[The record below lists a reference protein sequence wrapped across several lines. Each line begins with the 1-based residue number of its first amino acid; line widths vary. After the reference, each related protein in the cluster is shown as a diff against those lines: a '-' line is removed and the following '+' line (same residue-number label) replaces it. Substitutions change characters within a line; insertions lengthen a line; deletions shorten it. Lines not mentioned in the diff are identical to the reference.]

1 VDALRRELEQ
11 QQRNAQQAMNQL
23 QSGHRLETQQL
34 QAAVDQLRLRLEEL
48 QADHEAELQQR
59 QSQMRIQLG
68 ELQQALVVQ
77 RQLLEAGAEAARP

>member
-1 VDALRRELEQ
+1 
-11 QQRNAQQAMNQL
+11 
-23 QSGHRLETQQL
+23 
-34 QAAVDQLRLRLEEL
+34 LEEL

-59 QSQMRIQLG
+59 QSQMRIQLS